1 MIHRRLQI
9 PGGMQDTLPAE
20 CAAKKN
26 IEKALRGLFEGRGY
40 QEIETPIL
48 EYYDALNDDTWGY
61 SPEHLWKTFDSDG
74 RVLALRPDTTIPAAR
89 LAAGRLSQKELPLRI
104 SYIQSACK
112 YERDT
117 LSMLSEQTQAGVEL
131 MGVNG
136 PQADAEVIALA
147 VESLRSAGIRD
158 FQIEL
163 GQAAFLDGLMEEAG
177 LDAENIAV
185 LRKLTEEKNT
195 LGIQMLLRKMDVT
208 EDVTR
213 RLTKLPLLYGPL
225 SKIQKARAMT
235 ASPACIRALDN
246 LEEVIEILRMY
257 GCADEL
263 TLDLG
268 MTQEAGYYSGVVF
281 RAQTAHVG
289 QPILSGGRY
298 DGLNARFG
306 RSLPAV
312 GFAMS
317 LKLALIALERQGET
331 FASPQIDYEI
341 GFASAQI
348 QSAIELAQQLRGQG
362 KRSALAYDM
371 TPEQLLER
379 QKKGVCLHAIYLTE
393 EGTVQEYE

>member
-9 PGGMQDTLPAE
+9 PGGMQDTLPSE
-20 CAAKKN
+20 CAAKRI
-26 IEKALRGLFEGRGY
+26 IENALRGLFASCGY
-40 QEIETPIL
+40 HEIETPIL
-48 EYYDALNDDTWGY
+48 EYYDALNDETWGY
-61 SPEHLWKTFDSDG
+61 SPEHLWKTFDGDG

-89 LAAGRLSQKELPLRI
+89 LAAGRMREYELPLRI

-131 MGVNG
+131 MGVES

-147 VESLRSAGIRD
+147 VESLRSAGVKN

-163 GQAAFLDGLMEEAG
+163 GQAAFFDGFMEEAG
-177 LDAENIAV
+177 LDLENIAT

-195 LGIQMLLRKMDVT
+195 LGIQMLLRKLDVS

-213 RLTKLPLLYGPL
+213 CLTKLPLLYGPL
-225 SKIQKARAMT
+225 SKIEKARGMT
-235 ASPACIRALDN
+235 TSPACRKALDN
-246 LEEVIEILRMY
+246 LEEIIEILRLY

-268 MTQEAGYYSGVVF
+268 MAQEAGYYSGIVF
-281 RAQTAHVG
+281 RAQTAQVG

-306 RSLPAV
+306 RPLPAV

-317 LKLALIALERQGET
+317 LKLAMIALERQGT
-331 FASPQIDYEI
+331 AFAAPVFVGIMLI
-341 GFASAQI
+341 AA
-348 QSAIELAQQLRGQG
+348 
-362 KRSALAYDM
+362 ALAR
-371 TPEQLLER
+371 LKSLCGR
-379 QKKGVCLHAIYLTE
+379 SRIF
-393 EGTVQEYE
+393 

>member
-9 PGGMQDTLPAE
+9 PGGMQDTLPSE
-20 CAAKKN
+20 CAAKRT
-26 IEKALRGLFEGRGY
+26 IENALRSLFAGSGY

-48 EYYDALNDDTWGY
+48 EYYDALNDETWGY
-61 SPEHLWKTFDSDG
+61 SPEHLWKTFDGDG

-89 LAAGRLSQKELPLRI
+89 LAAGRMQQDTLPLRI

-131 MGVNG
+131 MGVAS

-147 VESLRSAGIRD
+147 VESLRRAGVQN

-163 GQAAFLDGLMEEAG
+163 GQAAFFDGFLEETG
-177 LDAENIAV
+177 LDAETIPV

-195 LGIQMLLRKMDVT
+195 LGIQMLLRKLDVS

-213 RLTKLPLLYGPL
+213 RLTKLPLLYGPI
-225 SKIQKARAMT
+225 SKISKAREMT
-235 ASPACIRALDN
+235 SSPVCREALDN
-246 LEEVIEILRMY
+246 LEEVIGILKMY
-257 GCADEL
+257 GCAEEL

-268 MTQEAGYYSGVVF
+268 MAQEAGYYSGTVF

-317 LKLALIALERQGET
+317 LKLALIALERQGVV
-331 FASPQIDYEI
+331 FANPVTDCEI
-341 GFASAQI
+341 GFDADRLAD
-348 QSAIELAQQLRGQG
+348 AIEMAQKMREQG
-362 KRSALAYDM
+362 KHVALAYNM
-371 TPEQLLER
+371 TEDELLMR
-379 QKKGVCLHAIYLTE
+379 QSKGVCGQCIYLSANGE
-393 EGTVQEYE
+393 VQKHG

>member
-9 PGGMQDTLPAE
+9 PGGMQDTLPSE
-20 CAAKKN
+20 CAAKRI
-26 IEKALRGLFEGRGY
+26 IENALRGLFASCGY
-40 QEIETPIL
+40 HEIETPIL
-48 EYYDALNDDTWGY
+48 EYYDALNDETWGY
-61 SPEHLWKTFDSDG
+61 SPEHLWKTFDGDG

-89 LAAGRLSQKELPLRI
+89 LAAGRMREYELPLRI

-131 MGVNG
+131 MGVES

-147 VESLRSAGIRD
+147 VESLRSAGVKN

-163 GQAAFLDGLMEEAG
+163 GQAAFFDGFMEEAG
-177 LDAENIAV
+177 LDLENIAT

-195 LGIQMLLRKMDVT
+195 LGIQMLLRKLDVS

-213 RLTKLPLLYGPL
+213 CLTKLPLLYGPL
-225 SKIQKARAMT
+225 SKIEKARGMT
-235 ASPACIRALDN
+235 TSPACRKALDN
-246 LEEVIEILRMY
+246 LEEIIEILRLY

-268 MTQEAGYYSGVVF
+268 MAQEAGYYSGIVF
-281 RAQTAHVG
+281 RAQTAQVG

-306 RSLPAV
+306 RPLPAV

-317 LKLALIALERQGET
+317 LKLAMIALERQGT
-331 FASPQIDYEI
+331 AFAAPVNGCEI
-341 GFASAQI
+341 GFDDACRAEAVAMAQN
-348 QSAIELAQQLRGQG
+348 LRSKGMQV
-362 KRSALAYDM
+362 ALAYDM
-371 TPEQLLER
+371 TEENLCARQER
-379 QKKGVCLHAIYLTE
+379 GLCPQAIYLRRD
-393 EGTVQEYE
+393 GSVQKYE

>member
-9 PGGMQDTLPAE
+9 PGGMQDTLPSE
-20 CAAKKN
+20 CAAKRS
-26 IEKALRGLFEGRGY
+26 IENALRPLFAESGY
-40 QEIETPIL
+40 HEIETPIL
-48 EYYDALNDDTWGY
+48 EYYDALNDETWGY

-74 RVLALRPDTTIPAAR
+74 MVLALRPDTTIPAAR
-89 LAAGRLSQKELPLRI
+89 LAAGRMRDYELPLRI

-131 MGVNG
+131 MGVDS

-147 VESLRSAGIRD
+147 VESLKRAGVRN

-163 GQAAFLDGLMEEAG
+163 GQAAFFDGFMEEAG
-177 LDAENIAV
+177 LDMENIV
-185 LRKLTEEKNT
+185 TLRKLTEEKNT
-195 LGIQMLLRKMDVT
+195 LGIQMLLRKLEVR

-213 RLTKLPLLYGPL
+213 SLTKLPLLYGPL
-225 SKIQKARAMT
+225 SKIEKARAMT
-235 ASPACIRALDN
+235 TSSGCRKALDN
-246 LEEVIEILRMY
+246 LEEIIEILRLY

-268 MTQEAGYYSGVVF
+268 MAQEAGYYSGVVF
-281 RAQTAHVG
+281 RAQTAQVG

-306 RSLPAV
+306 RPLPAV

-317 LKLALIALERQGET
+317 LKLALIALERQGT
-331 FASPQIDYEI
+331 VFAAPVIDCEI
-341 GFASAQI
+341 GFDYSRRAE
-348 QSAIELAQQLRGQG
+348 AIAMAQQLRAQG
-362 KRSALAYDM
+362 GRVALAYDM
-371 TPEQLLER
+371 TEDTLRDR
-379 QKKGVCLHAIYLTE
+379 QARGLCVQSLYLHKD
-393 EGTVQEYE
+393 GSVQRYE

>member
-9 PGGMQDTLPAE
+9 PGGMQDTLPSE
-20 CAAKKN
+20 CAAKRS
-26 IEKALRGLFEGRGY
+26 IENTLRALFALNGY

-48 EYYDALNDDTWGY
+48 EYYDALNDETWGY
-61 SPEHLWKTFDSDG
+61 SPEHLWKTFDPDG

-89 LAAGRLSQKELPLRI
+89 LAAGRLQQNALPLRI
-104 SYIQSACK
+104 SYLQSACK

-131 MGVNG
+131 MGVES

-147 VESLRSAGIRD
+147 VESLKRAGVQH

-163 GQAAFLDGLMEEAG
+163 GQAAFFDGFLEEAG
-177 LDAENIAV
+177 LDTENIQT

-195 LGIQMLLRKMDVT
+195 LGIQMLLRKLDVS

-213 RLTKLPLLYGPL
+213 RLTKLPLLYGPI
-225 SKIQKARAMT
+225 SKISKAREMT
-235 ASPACIRALDN
+235 TSPVCAEALDN

-268 MTQEAGYYSGVVF
+268 MAQEAGYYSGTVF

-306 RSLPAV
+306 RPLPAV

-317 LKLALIALERQGET
+317 LKLALIALERQGVVFENPVT
-331 FASPQIDYEI
+331 DCEI
-341 GFASAQI
+341 GFDASRM
-348 QSAIELAQQLRGQG
+348 SDAINLAQEMRQQG
-362 KRSALAYDM
+362 RRVSLAYDM
-371 TPEQLLER
+371 TEDELKNR
-379 QKKGVCLHAIYLTE
+379 QGRGICREWIFLSASGE
-393 EGTVQEYE
+393 VQTHE